1 MAFVAV
7 TAAVAPVADLEM
19 QVEIGFLVGAS
30 VSTLVMAFSLAVRMR
45 KGVAEGVGSLIDQIE
60 HEPLEI

>member
-1 MAFVAV
+1 M

-19 QVEIGFLVGAS
+19 QVELGFLVGAS
-30 VSTLVMAFSLAVRMR
+30 VSTLVMAVTLLHRMKR
-45 KGVAEGVGSLIDQIE
+45 GVPESVGSLITQIE